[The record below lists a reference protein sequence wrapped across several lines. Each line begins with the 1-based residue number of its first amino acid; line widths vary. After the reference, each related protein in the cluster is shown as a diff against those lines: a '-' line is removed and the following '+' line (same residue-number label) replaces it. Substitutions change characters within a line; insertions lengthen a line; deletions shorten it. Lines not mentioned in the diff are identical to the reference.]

1 VDLHRRNALVDQG
14 YSLKELRRLRRGGTL
29 DAIRRGTYVHGPLPP
44 DGLERHEL
52 RIRAAVE
59 ELSSQAVVSHVSA
72 AVLHRLPIW
81 KLPLDRVQVTRPGR
95 CRGGRRGDL
104 VHVHTNTLDPAE
116 IIDLDGLPVTSVER
130 TVLDIA
136 RASAFMQAV
145 VVADGAFAREETDLE
160 RAWGLLAAMR
170 RWPGVPSARR
180 VLEFADGRSGGVGE
194 SRSRVLIAAAG
205 LPAPELQWPVP
216 GTPYET
222 DFAWPERRTV
232 GEFDGRIKYGRLVK
246 PGQDPGDA
254 VFEEKRREDVIR
266 DRDVGVVRWTW
277 SELDAF
283 APVAHRL
290 RLRLAR
296 G

>member
-1 VDLHRRNALVDQG
+1 MDLHRRNALVDQG
-14 YSLKELRRLRRGGTL
+14 YSLKELRRLRGGGHL

-44 DGLERHEL
+44 DALEQHAL
-52 RIRAAVE
+52 RVRAAVE
-59 ELSSQAVVSHVSA
+59 LLSSEAVVSHVSA
-72 AVLHRLPIW
+72 AVLHGLPIW
-81 KLPLDRVQVTRPGR
+81 KLPLDRVQITRPGR
-95 CRGGRRGDL
+95 CRGGRRGEL
-104 VHVHTNTLDPAE
+104 VHVRTNSLDPGE
-116 IIDLDGLPVTSVER
+116 VVDLDGIAVTSVER

-136 RASAFMQAV
+136 RAFPFMQAV
-145 VVADGAFAREETDLE
+145 VVADGAFARAGTDRE

-205 LPAPELQWPVP
+205 LPTPGLQWPVP

-222 DFAWPERRTV
+222 DFVWYEQRTV
-232 GEFDGRIKYGRLVK
+232 GEFDGRVKYGRLLRT
-246 PGQDPGDA
+246 GQDPGDV

-266 DRDVGVVRWTW
+266 DQGLAVVRWTW
-277 SELDAF
+277 AELDAF

-290 RLRLAR
+290 RLRLR
-296 G
+296 RR

>member
-1 VDLHRRNALVDQG
+1 VDLHRRNDLVDQG
-14 YSLKELRRLRRGGTL
+14 FSLKELRRLRGRGGL
-29 DAIRRGTYVHGPLPP
+29 DVIRRGTYVHGPLPP
-44 DGLERHEL
+44 DALEQHAL
-52 RIRAAVE
+52 RVHAAVE
-59 ELSSQAVVSHVSA
+59 LLSSQAVVSHVSA
-72 AVLHRLPIW
+72 AVLHGLPIW

-104 VHVHTNTLDPAE
+104 VHVRTNTLDPAE
-116 IIDLDGLPVTSVER
+116 VVDLDGIAVTSVER

-136 RASAFMQAV
+136 RAFPFMQAV
-145 VVADGAFAREETDLE
+145 VVADAAFAREATDRE

-180 VLEFADGRSGGVGE
+180 VLEFADGRSDGVGE

-216 GTPYET
+216 GTPYKS
-222 DFAWPERRTV
+222 DFAWLEQRTV
-232 GEFDGRIKYGRLVK
+232 AEFDGRVKYGRLLK
-246 PGQDPGDA
+246 PGQKPGDV

-266 DRDVGVVRWTW
+266 DRDLAVVRWTW
-277 SELDAF
+277 EELDAF
-283 APVAHRL
+283 APVAQRL
-290 RLRLAR
+290 RWRLRR

>member
-1 VDLHRRNALVDQG
+1 VDLHPRHALVDQG
-14 YSLKELRRLRRGGTL
+14 YSLKELRRLRSGGAL

-44 DGLERHEL
+44 DALELHAL
-52 RIRAAVE
+52 RVRAAME
-59 ELSSQAVVSHVSA
+59 QLSSQAVVSHVSA
-72 AVLHRLPIW
+72 AVLHGLPIW

-116 IIDLDGLPVTSVER
+116 VVDLAGLAVTSIER
-130 TVLDIA
+130 TILDIA
-136 RASAFMQAV
+136 RAFSFMQAV

-205 LPAPELQWPVP
+205 LPAPELQWAVP

-222 DFAWPERRTV
+222 DFAWLERRTV
-232 GEFDGRIKYGRLVK
+232 AEFDGRIKYGRLLK

-266 DRDVGVVRWTW
+266 DRDLAVVRWTW
-277 SELDAF
+277 AELDAF
-283 APVAHRL
+283 APIAHRL
-290 RLRLAR
+290 RLRLHR